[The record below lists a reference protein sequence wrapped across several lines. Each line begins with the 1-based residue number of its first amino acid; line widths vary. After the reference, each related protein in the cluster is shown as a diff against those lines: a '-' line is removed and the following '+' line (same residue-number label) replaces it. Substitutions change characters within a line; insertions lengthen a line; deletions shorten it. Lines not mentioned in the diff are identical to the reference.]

1 MSIAHV
7 KAQSVSTFRVRQRR
21 TDDNHKTKENI
32 MTTLNNQTGN
42 QTKQTAPFAHRETHQ
57 PDVRKYS
64 DLELLGKLL
73 GVREAK
79 KIYAGS
85 LNAVFKDQAPEICLI
100 ARELLTRWL
109 NEEIKACASMNA
121 PQAVRDYLKMHFA
134 GREYESFVAIFLDAQ
149 HRVIATEELFRGTL
163 TQTSVY
169 PREVVKA
176 SLKHNAAAV
185 IFAHN
190 HPSGVT
196 EPSQSDRM
204 LTDALKQA
212 LALVDVRV
220 LDHFVVAGN
229 QTMSF
234 AERGMI

>member
-1 MSIAHV
+1 
-7 KAQSVSTFRVRQRR
+7 
-21 TDDNHKTKENI
+21 
-32 MTTLNNQTGN
+32 MTTVNDQSGN
-42 QTKQTAPFAHRETHQ
+42 QTKQTAPFAPRETHQ
-57 PDVRKYS
+57 PDVKNYS
-64 DLELLGKLL
+64 DIELLGKLL

-79 KIYAGS
+79 RIYAGS
-85 LNAVFKDQAPEICLI
+85 LNTVFTDQAPEICRI

-109 NEEIKACASMNA
+109 NEKIMTGESMNA
-121 PQAVRDYLKMHFA
+121 PQAVRDYLKMHFV

-149 HRVIATEELFRGTL
+149 HRVISAEELFKGTL

-190 HPSGVT
+190 HPSGAT

-212 LALVDVRV
+212 LALIDVRV

>member
-1 MSIAHV
+1 
-7 KAQSVSTFRVRQRR
+7 
-21 TDDNHKTKENI
+21 
-32 MTTLNNQTGN
+32 MTTLNNQSGN
-42 QTKQTAPFAHRETHQ
+42 QTKQTALFAPRETHQ
-57 PDVRKYS
+57 PDVKRYS
-64 DLELLGKLL
+64 DLELLQKLL

-79 KIYAGS
+79 KIYSTGS
-85 LNAVFKDQAPEICLI
+85 LNAMFNDQAPEVCLI

-109 NEEIKACASMNA
+109 NQEIKAGDSMNA
-121 PQAVRDYLKMHFA
+121 PQAVRDYLKLHFV

-149 HRVIATEELFRGTL
+149 HRVIVAEELFKGTL

-176 SLKHNAAAV
+176 SLRYNAAAV

-234 AERGMI
+234 AERGLI

>member
-1 MSIAHV
+1 MSIAHI
-7 KAQSVSTFRVRQRR
+7 KSQSVSTFRVRQRR
-21 TDDNHKTKENI
+21 TDDNHKTKGCT
-32 MTTLNNQTGN
+32 MTTLNDQSGN
-42 QTKQTAPFAHRETHQ
+42 QTKQTAPFAPRETHQ

-85 LNAVFKDQAPEICLI
+85 LNAVFIDQAPEMCRV

-109 NEEIKACASMNA
+109 KEGIKTSTSMNA
-121 PQAVRDYLKMHFA
+121 TQAVRDYLKMHFA
-134 GREYESFVAIFLDAQ
+134 GREFESFVVIFLTAQ
-149 HRVIATEELFRGTL
+149 HHVITAEELFRGTL

-176 SLKHNAAAV
+176 SLRHNAAAV
-185 IFAHN
+185 ILAHC

-196 EPSQSDRM
+196 EPSQSDRR
-204 LTDALKQA
+204 LTDALVQA

-229 QTMSF
+229 QIMSF

>member
-1 MSIAHV
+1 
-7 KAQSVSTFRVRQRR
+7 
-21 TDDNHKTKENI
+21 
-32 MTTLNNQTGN
+32 MTTLNNQSGN
-42 QTKQTAPFAHRETHQ
+42 QTKQTALFAPRETRQ
-57 PDVRKYS
+57 PDVKKYS
-64 DLELLGKLL
+64 DLELLQKLL

-79 KIYAGS
+79 KIYSTGRLDAM
-85 LNAVFKDQAPEICLI
+85 FQDQAPEICLI

-109 NEEIKACASMNA
+109 SQEIKEKDSLNS
-121 PQAVRDYLKMHFA
+121 PQVVCDFLKMYFV
-134 GREYESFVAIFLDAQ
+134 GREYESFVAIFLDEQ
-149 HRVIATEELFRGTL
+149 HRVIVAEELFKGTL
-163 TQTSVY
+163 SQTSVY

-234 AERGMI
+234 AERGLI